1 MKDEKIHKTKLMQD
15 KNKQMCVSNSI
26 HLCLHPELK
35 DDEKKKYVY
44 NKDKIFTNGSKN
56 K

>member
-26 HLCLHPELK
+26 HLSLHPELK
-35 DDEKKKYVY
+35 NEKNKKFVY